1 MVLFWGVIAALP
13 ALIHA
18 RLHGCAGSFCPEQ
31 NHTANPNGMLIVNH
45 DIYLRKI
52 SYVYI

>member
-18 RLHGCAGSFCPEQ
+18 RLHGCTGSSCPEQ
-31 NHTANPNGMLIVNH
+31 KHNANQNCMLIVSH
-45 DIYLRKI
+45 L
-52 SYVYI
+52 

>member
-18 RLHGCAGSFCPEQ
+18 RLHGCAQGVLAQ
-31 NHTANPNGMLIVNH
+31 NKTIPLNPNCLLIINH
-45 DIYLRKI
+45 L
-52 SYVYI
+52 